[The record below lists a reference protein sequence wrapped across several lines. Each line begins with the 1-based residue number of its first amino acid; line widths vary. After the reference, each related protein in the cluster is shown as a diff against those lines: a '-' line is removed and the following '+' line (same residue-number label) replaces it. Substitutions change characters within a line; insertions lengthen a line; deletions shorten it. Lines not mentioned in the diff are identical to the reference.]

1 MYSEQTWGEAFLC
14 FVFVCVCVIME
25 ANYPGTGLWTA
36 WMDCLHFS
44 GFCQFRHMSWV
55 SLATSSR
62 RSKLI
67 QQGVTSQYR
76 LKRLPGWS
84 VLSLQREFC
93 RDNCLCVC
101 FWLEKTGCAQV
112 SYFSVPCKPRWGS
125 FNKVCWRQNS
135 SGLWSRGTKA
145 GDLGYGS
152 SQSLL
157 ALVQSGWKGPCLCSA
172 LALRAWWSSY
182 CPCEMGLCCQCDW
195 WDSTAPPLT
204 AHVGLTGLREGALGL
219 DFAVLLSLWPWLDS
233 PLYTLSNFCYW

>member
-1 MYSEQTWGEAFLC
+1 M
-14 FVFVCVCVIME
+14 
-25 ANYPGTGLWTA
+25 GLWTP

-55 SLATSSR
+55 RLATPWR

-112 SYFSVPCKPRWGS
+112 SYFSVPCKPSWDS
-125 FNKVCWRQNS
+125 FTKVCMRQNN
-135 SGLWSRGTKA
+135 SGLWSRENKSWGLGTWQLTEVT
-145 GDLGYGS
+145 GLGAKWAERAMPLQCPCS
-152 SQSLL
+152 SQ
-157 ALVQSGWKGPCLCSA
+157 GCG
-172 LALRAWWSSY
+172 
-182 CPCEMGLCCQCDW
+182 E
-195 WDSTAPPLT
+195 
-204 AHVGLTGLREGALGL
+204 
-219 DFAVLLSLWPWLDS
+219 AVLVPVRWICVANVTDGIAQLLLWQHLRVWQA
-233 PLYTLSNFCYW
+233 